1 MSPAISPPI
10 SPAISAGLLILR
22 LVVGLTIAAHG
33 VQKAFGWFGGAGFAK
48 IAAGFQQR
56 GPRPG
61 ALWASLAILGELGGG
76 LSVATGLLIQL
87 GAAGMLGAM
96 VMAIAKAHWR
106 NGFWNAKKG
115 IEFPLQLLAAAVTL
129 GITGAG
135 AYSLDARFGVHLP
148 IWVFLLLALAA
159 LLTDGV
165 GLALS
170 RPAALAAPA
179 ATHATPTT

>member
-48 IAAGFQQR
+48 TAAGFQQR

-135 AYSLDARFGVHLP
+135 AYSLDAFFAVHLP
-148 IWVFLLLALAA
+148 VWVFLLLALVA
-159 LLTDGV
+159 LITDGV

-170 RPAALAAPA
+170 RPAAPA
-179 ATHATPTT
+179 ALATPTTPAP